1 MKTHYGQLDLTKLGR
16 IAKQHPELVKRVKFK
31 DGEHQLLNIDI
42 HNRKEA
48 DGHGNTAFIK
58 ASCKREEERQGVSYF
73 IGDLKPSKFTDQP
86 QQAPTQQGNWEAPL
100 PPIGD
105 DDSNG
110 DLPFD

>member
-48 DGHGNTAFIK
+48 DDHGNTAFIK
-58 ASCKREEERQGVSYF
+58 ASCKREEEREGVSYF

-86 QQAPTQQGNWEAPL
+86 QQQQQDNFDQPL
-100 PPIGD
+100 PPVGQEEGY
-105 DDSNG
+105 G
-110 DLPFD
+110 DLPF

>member
-31 DGEHQLLNIDI
+31 DGEHKLLNIDI

-48 DGHGNTAFIK
+48 DDHGNTAFIK
-58 ASCKREEERQGVSYF
+58 ASCKREEERVGVSYF
-73 IGDLKPSKFTDQP
+73 IGDLKPSKFTEQP
-86 QQAPTQQGNWEAPL
+86 QEQSAPQGNWEAPQ

-105 DDSNG
+105 DDSNDG
-110 DLPFD
+110 LPF